1 MKDELS
7 LFRCLSDETRLRIML
22 LLSIKEL
29 CVCQL
34 EWALELIQAKV
45 SRHLTVLKNAGLVR
59 DRRDG
64 LWIYYSLTKPRNELE
79 KIIHKYLRKYLT
91 TKHNL
96 FKKDIT
102 NMKKCVVKPL
112 KKIATRK

>member
-1 MKDELS
+1 MKKELS
-7 LFRCLSDETRLRIML
+7 LFKGLSDETRLRIMI

-34 EWALELIQAKV
+34 EWALELTQARV
-45 SRHLTVLKNAGLVR
+45 SRHLTVLKNAGLVQ

-79 KIIHKYLRKYLT
+79 KIIHKYLSECFSKQ
-91 TKHNL
+91 HGL
-96 FKKDIT
+96 FNKDIT
-102 NMKKCVVKPL
+102 NMKKCVAKPL
-112 KKIATRK
+112 KKLATRR